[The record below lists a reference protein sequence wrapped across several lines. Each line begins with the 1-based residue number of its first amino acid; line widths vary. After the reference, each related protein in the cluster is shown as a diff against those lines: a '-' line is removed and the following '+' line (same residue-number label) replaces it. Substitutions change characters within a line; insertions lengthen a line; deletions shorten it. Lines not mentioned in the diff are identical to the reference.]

1 VALEASIFR
10 VLLVEDYEPF
20 RRFVRSLLQEKPEL
34 QIIQEASDG
43 LEAVQKAGELKP
55 DLILLDIGL
64 PTLNGLRAARQIRNL
79 SPKSKIIFVTQEP
92 SADVAQEAFNL
103 GALGYVVKTRAASEL
118 LPAVDAVCQGKVFV
132 SRGLT
137 GQNLAEAMSTPAPER
152 LNRGAALPSP
162 APARDKVSC
171 CHDAHFYPDD
181 SSLVAGFTSF
191 VETALRAGK
200 AVLVIAT
207 EPHREGLLQ
216 RLQAHGV
223 DSAAAIEQGL
233 YRALDPH
240 EMFGQI
246 MVNDL
251 PDPEKLMK
259 IAGEL
264 ITASAKAAKG
274 VPPRVAACGE
284 CAPLLWAQGK
294 VDAAIQLEHL
304 WNKIV
309 RTYSVDTLCGYVLK
323 DFQGE
328 PETHTYERIC
338 AEHSAVG
345 RRS

>member
-20 RRFVRSLLQEKPEL
+20 RRFVRSLLQEKLEL
-34 QIIQEASDG
+34 QIIHEASDG
-43 LEAVQKAGELKP
+43 LEAVQKVGELKP

-64 PTLNGLRAARQIRNL
+64 PTLNGLKAARQIRNL
-79 SPKSKIIFVTQEP
+79 SPKSRIIFVTQEP
-92 SADVAQEAFNL
+92 SADVAQEAFKL

-118 LPAVDAVCQGKVFV
+118 LAAVDAVCQGRLFV

-137 GQNLAEAMSTPAPER
+137 GQNLAEAMSAPAPER

-162 APARDKVSC
+162 AAAKDEVIC

-181 SSLVAGFTSF
+181 SSLLAGFASF

-200 AVLVIAT
+200 AVIVIAT

-223 DSAAAIEQGL
+223 DSAAIEQGR

-251 PDPEKLMK
+251 PDPEKFMK
-259 IAGEL
+259 TAGEL
-264 ITASAKAAKG
+264 IAASAKAAKG

-284 CAPLLWAQGK
+284 CAPVLWAQGK
-294 VDAAIQLEHL
+294 VDAAIQLEQL

-309 RTYSVDTLCGYVLK
+309 RKYSVDTLCGYVLK
-323 DFQGE
+323 NFQSE
-328 PETHTYERIC
+328 PENHTYERIC
-338 AEHSAVG
+338 AEHSVVC
-345 RRS
+345 RQS